1 MIEGL
6 ASRDAALASLLEY
19 ASHGTFVSESLNRH
33 ARGLSSRD
41 RGLALESALSAIR
54 WKSRLDHH
62 LSRFLRGS
70 TQEPILWLLRL
81 GVAQGMILDR
91 IPPHA
96 VVHLSVELA
105 HRHFGRGAAGLVN
118 AVMRRSL
125 ENPWDDPQGDDPKAL
140 AVRFSHPEWLVQRW
154 VKRHGAET
162 AKAMLEAGSRDPD
175 VWVRV
180 RPGTA
185 NLPWDPSAETETAH
199 DGFFRKVTASRE
211 RILASEAF
219 QQGFVSFQ
227 DPSSGECALALAGH
241 LRPGMALVDLCAAP
255 GGKLACLHDHGDLA
269 GVRTFAL
276 DPSWIRQTRTQD
288 GFRRLGMDSTLV
300 AVSDGTRPP
309 LREGSLDAVLVDAPC
324 SNLGVL
330 SRRPE
335 ARWHTRPDEPRHAA
349 RLQRQILESILP
361 CVKTGGLVVYSV
373 CSTEP
378 EEGEGVVADLPGT
391 ELVSSSTRLPGMQ
404 QGDGF
409 HLSVLRRR
417 GPG

>member
-140 AVRFSHPEWLVQRW
+140 AIRYSHPEWLVQRW
-154 VKRHGAET
+154 VKRHGPET
-162 AKAMLEAGSRDPD
+162 ARAMLEAGSRDPD

-180 RPGTA
+180 RPGAA

-219 QQGFVSFQ
+219 LQGSVSFQ
-227 DPSSGECALALAGH
+227 DPSSGACALSLAGH
-241 LRPGMALVDLCAAP
+241 LRPGMVLVDLCAAP
-255 GGKLACLHDHGDLA
+255 GGKLACLHDHGDLD
-269 GVRTFAL
+269 GVRSLAL

-288 GFRRLGMDSTLV
+288 GFRRLGMDSSLV
-300 AVSDGTRPP
+300 AVSDGIRPP
-309 LREGSLDAVLVDAPC
+309 LRERSVDAVLVDAPC

-335 ARWHTRPDEPRHAA
+335 ARWHTKPDEPRHAA
-349 RLQRQILESILP
+349 KLQRKLLESILP
-361 CVKTGGLVVYSV
+361 CVKPGGLVVYSV

-378 EEGEGVVADLPGT
+378 EEGEGVTGDLPGT
-391 ELVSSSTRLPGMQ
+391 VVESSSTSLPGMQ

-409 HLSVLRRR
+409 HLAVLRRL
-417 GPG
+417 

>member
-140 AVRFSHPEWLVQRW
+140 AVRWSHPEWLVQRW
-154 VKRHGAET
+154 VKRHGPEIAR
-162 AKAMLEAGSRDPD
+162 AMLEAGSRDPD

-180 RPGTA
+180 RPGTTQ
-185 NLPWDPSAETETAH
+185 LPWDPSAEVETAH
-199 DGFFRKVTASRE
+199 GGFFRKVTASRE
-211 RILASEAF
+211 RILGSDAF
-219 QQGFVSFQ
+219 LQGMVSFQ
-227 DPSSGECALALAGH
+227 DPSSGACALSLADH

-255 GGKLACLHDHGDLA
+255 GGKLACLHDHGDLD
-269 GVRTFAL
+269 GVRSLAL
-276 DPSWIRQTRTQD
+276 DSSWIRQTRTQD

-300 AVSDGTRPP
+300 AVSDGTQPP
-309 LREGSLDAVLVDAPC
+309 LREGSVDAVLVDAPC

-335 ARWHTRPDEPRHAA
+335 ARWHTKPDEPRHAA
-349 RLQRQILESILP
+349 KLQRRLVESMVP
-361 CVKTGGLVVYSV
+361 CLKPGGRLAYSV

-391 ELVSSSTRLPGMQ
+391 VLESSSTRLPGMQ

-409 HLSVLRRR
+409 FLAVLRRL
-417 GPG
+417 